1 MKLSAILGAL
11 GSGAAVLKGASTTAI
26 LVGAVYLADCRFS
39 NRGPEALD
47 RCWMTALPIMGLGAT
62 ARGGFSIGYQT
73 YNPALRPEDQHSG
86 AERDEHGR
94 FKRRQP

>member
-1 MKLSAILGAL
+1 MKLATILGAL
-11 GSGAAVLKGASTTAI
+11 GTGATVLKGASTTAI
-26 LVGAVYLADCRFS
+26 LVGAVYLLDCRIAD
-39 NRGPEALD
+39 RRAEALD

-73 YNPALRPEDQHSG
+73 YNPALRPEDHPG
-86 AERDEHGR
+86 TERDEHGR

>member
-1 MKLSAILGAL
+1 MKLATILGAL
-11 GSGAAVLKGASTTAI
+11 GTGATVLKGASTTAI
-26 LVGAVYLADCRFS
+26 LVGAVYLLDCRIAD
-39 NRGPEALD
+39 RRTEALD

-73 YNPALRPEDQHSG
+73 YNPALRPEDHPG

-94 FKRRQP
+94 FKRRQG